1 MAKLHTML
9 PPAVWK
15 RCALQRV
22 AQVIRL
28 LPEQET
34 AYIRYHEAVW
44 PEVLQTIADCHIDNY
59 SIFLRNG
66 VLFAYFEYHGQDYEA
81 DMRKMA
87 ACPHTQRWWSIM
99 DPMMPP
105 MTDAAA
111 GEKWSPLRE
120 VFHFEATLQAPVD
133 STSA

>member
-1 MAKLHTML
+1 
-9 PPAVWK
+9 
-15 RCALQRV
+15 LQRV

-28 LPEQET
+28 LAEQET
-34 AYIRYHEAVW
+34 AYVQAHTAVW

-66 VLFAYFEYHGQDYEA
+66 VLFAYFEYHGEDYEA

-87 ACPHTQRWWSIM
+87 ACPHTQRWWSLM
-99 DPMMPP
+99 DPMMPS
-105 MTDAAA
+105 MVDATP

-120 VFHFEATLQAPVD
+120 VFHCDVSQQAPK
-133 STSA
+133 A